1 MLLNVDKTNNN
12 NNNMITGTYITYYK
26 ILALKTQN
34 IS

>member
-1 MLLNVDKTNNN
+1 MLLNVDTT